1 MPGRLAE
8 ASYKN
13 NEERIAPLAS
23 FKDVPAS
30 AAGSIPA
37 TGTRA
42 PDSPIV
48 FLLKTPAEGQP
59 PELRDGFRIVRLVM
73 SINKLQKDPSTS
85 IRMTEGE
92 EIDNRQQ
99 S

>member
-1 MPGRLAE
+1 MSGGEWIPEKAEERENKMKSCLHLSDKDAGSMPGSVAE

-37 TGTRA
+37 TGTYVGVAQLARA
-42 PDSPIV
+42 
-48 FLLKTPAEGQP
+48 
-59 PELRDGFRIVRLVM
+59 
-73 SINKLQKDPSTS
+73 
-85 IRMTEGE
+85 
-92 EIDNRQQ
+92 
-99 S
+99 